1 MECGKVRSKVSAYM
15 DGSVSEDERREMRL
29 HLSKCGTCSAESE
42 RYGRIRAA
50 LRSLPPYVP
59 PPELAVRLRV
69 IASRERARAMET
81 APIFKRWRDS
91 FQLSLQN
98 LMRPLAL
105 PLFGGICSAVL
116 LFSALVPSFTQHQ
129 TPGDVPTGLSTQPL
143 VKSMAPLGFTDAG
156 DAVVDL
162 RIDGEGR
169 IVNYSIIGAD
179 GQQADQVRRSIENNL
194 LFTTFQPAT
203 AFGLP
208 IAGTI
213 RLSFRS
219 SRIEVRG

>member
-1 MECGKVRSKVSAYM
+1 M
-15 DGSVSEDERREMRL
+15 DGAVSEDERREMRL
-29 HLSKCGTCSAESE
+29 HLGKCRTCSAESE
-42 RYGRIRAA
+42 RYGRIRSA
-50 LRSLPPYVP
+50 LRSLPPHVP
-59 PPELAVRLRV
+59 PPDLAVRLRV
-69 IASRERARAMET
+69 IASRERARAQQAT
-81 APIFKRWRDS
+81 PLWKRWRGS
-91 FQLSLQN
+91 LQLNLQN

-143 VKSMAPLGFTDAG
+143 VKSMAPLGFMEAG

-169 IVNYSIIGAD
+169 IVNYSIAGTD
-179 GQQADQVRRSIENNL
+179 GQKADQVRRSIENNL

-208 IAGTI
+208 IAGKI
-213 RLSFRS
+213 RISFRS